1 MTIVTVSS
9 YFLLVI
15 IVIWCI
21 GVVATMKLVKE
32 KMGDLE
38 IGIGVLLRRLYPLLV
53 FFFYLDFL
61 IWMCG

>member
-1 MTIVTVSS
+1 
-9 YFLLVI
+9 
-15 IVIWCI
+15 
-21 GVVATMKLVKE
+21 MKLVKE